1 MDETR
6 SSRAQWGSKFGFLMA
21 AIGSAVGLG
30 NIWGFPFKMGQNGGF
45 AFLLVYLVLAVFVG
59 YIIMNSELALGRRT
73 GKGIIGAYH
82 TASRRFRWVGM
93 LGVISPFLILMFY
106 CVLGANGLWVP
117 FQNTLGIV
125 GEFNDCWLDFLDC
138 IAEGL
143 AMPLG
148 ALFMSIMIGWE
159 LKPSYVLEEIG
170 QTRISRFY
178 SFCIRFV
185 CPATMLLV
193 LAGQLDNFFKLG
205 WFK

>member
-1 MDETR
+1 MIIAALSSSISLVEVLVTYLSDRAEQKGKKANR
-6 SSRAQWGSKFGFLMA
+6 SRITWIVSILF
-21 AIGSAVGLG
+21 AIGAV
-30 NIWGFPFKMGQNGGF
+30 
-45 AFLLVYLVLAVFVG
+45 LVAWDG
-59 YIIMNSELALGRRT
+59 
-73 GKGIIGAYH
+73 
-82 TASRRFRWVGM
+82 
-93 LGVISPFLILMFY
+93 
-106 CVLGANGLWVP
+106 LGANGLWVP

-138 IAEGL
+138 IAEGI

-148 ALFMSIMIGWE
+148 ALFMSFMIGWE

-185 CPATMLLV
+185 CPVTMLLV